1 MNKKFCDVGRHIVD
15 KLWKARTK
23 SQPSCCRTCLYKLKS
38 ETTSDDNPKSDR
50 KYPEKKKKAYIKPF
64 SDKHL
69 EDLAKYRPLRDE
81 FLEKNK
87 VCQIK
92 APGCTH
98 AATQVHHAKPRR
110 YYLCDVSIFVASCTN
125 CNMYV
130 ENHDSWAR
138 ERGFKLDHLGDK
150 SNK

>member
-1 MNKKFCDVGRHIVD
+1 MAKAKECSFCNKQVP
-15 KLWKARTK
+15 KLWYSNPACC
-23 SQPSCCRTCLYKLKS
+23 PSYTCMAAYKRLKS
-38 ETTSDDNPKSDR
+38 KKGTETP
-50 KYPEKKKKAYIKPF
+50 KKKKASYIKPF
-64 SDKHL
+64 SDRQL
-69 EDLAKYRPLRDE
+69 RELAKYRPIRDE

-110 YYLCDVSIFVASCTN
+110 HYLCDVSIFVASCTN